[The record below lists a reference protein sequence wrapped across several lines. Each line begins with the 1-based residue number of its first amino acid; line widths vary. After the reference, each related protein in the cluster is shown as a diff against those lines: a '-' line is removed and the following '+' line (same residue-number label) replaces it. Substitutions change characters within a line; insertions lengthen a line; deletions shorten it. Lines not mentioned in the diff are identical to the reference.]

1 MPTFEF
7 KVIRTTYEEVEA
19 ESLEAAQQL
28 IEEQHCLEDA
38 DIEFVQIVP
47 ELKDITPEDEARILS
62 IFEDIEENMDNF
74 EDLYND

>member
-38 DIEFVQIVP
+38 EIEFVQVVP
-47 ELKDITPEDEARILS
+47 ELKDITPEDEERFNKF
-62 IFEDIEENMDNF
+62 FENIEESMSDY

>member
-19 ESLEAAQQL
+19 ESLEAAQLL
-28 IEEQHCLEDA
+28 IEEQHGLEDA
-38 DIEFVQIVP
+38 EIEFLQVVP
-47 ELKDITPEDEARILS
+47 ELKDITPEDEERFNKF
-62 IFEDIEENMDNF
+62 FENIEESMSDY